1 MGIFANQLN
10 ELKKIDIY
18 IIKKFLG
25 TFFFA
30 ISLLIV
36 IVIIFDISE
45 KIDDFIDKDAPL
57 SKILFTYYLN
67 FIPYFVNLFS
77 YLFTFIAV
85 IFFTSKMASDSE
97 IIAILC
103 SGISFWRFLRP
114 YLIASVFLGLMS
126 FYLANF
132 LIPRTNQRMMAFE
145 KVYIKNPYISRD
157 KDIHMQ
163 ILPGIFVYIESYNAE
178 AKTGY
183 KFSLENFKGDKLVYK
198 LNAER
203 ILWDSIGAK
212 WKIRDYYARKLDG
225 INETLTKGKEI
236 DTVLNMKP
244 SDFTNQLDEVK
255 TMNYSELRAFIAK
268 EKLKGTKNLKEYEV
282 EKHKRIAFPFA
293 TIVLTLIGVSISSR
307 KVRGGIGMHLGL
319 GIAITFTFIMFLQ
332 VTTVFATRGNLAPG
346 IAVWIPNIIFGIV
359 GLFLLRIAPK

>member
-1 MGIFANQLN
+1 M
-10 ELKKIDIY
+10 KKIDIY

-36 IVIIFDISE
+36 IVVIFDISE
-45 KIDDFIDKDAPL
+45 KIDDFIDKNAPL
-57 SKILFTYYLN
+57 NKILFSYYLN

-97 IIAILC
+97 IVAILS

-114 YLIASVFLGLMS
+114 YLISSVFLGAMS

-132 LIPRTNQRMMAFE
+132 LIPRTNKRMIAFE
-145 KVYIKNPYISRD
+145 KVYIKNPYINRD
-157 KDIHMQ
+157 RDIHMQ
-163 ILPGIFVYIESYNAE
+163 ILPGTFVYIESYNAD
-178 AKTGY
+178 ANTGY

-203 ILWDSIGAK
+203 IIWDSLQGR
-212 WKIRDYYARKLDG
+212 WDIRDYYARKIDG
-225 INETLTKGKEI
+225 MNETLVKGKEI

-244 SDFTNQLDEVK
+244 KDFTVQLDEIK
-255 TMNYSELRAFIAK
+255 TMNYSELRTFIEK
-268 EKLKGTKNLKEYEV
+268 EKLKGSKNVREFEV
-282 EKHKRIAFPFA
+282 EKQKRIAFPFA
-293 TIVLTLIGVSISSR
+293 TIVLTIIGVAISSR
-307 KVRGGIGMHLGL
+307 KMRGGIGMHLGF
-319 GIAITFTFIMFLQ
+319 GITITFAFILFMQ
-332 VTTVFATRGNLAPG
+332 ITTVFATRGNLAPVV
-346 IAVWIPNIIFGIV
+346 AVWIPNIIFGVI
-359 GLFLLRIAPK
+359 GLFLLKYAPK